1 MKILEAKFPPVQQVE
16 WTRYL
21 RGLSVERQGNV
32 FPEFLNWLDVE
43 GEVWVTMESKGSASA
58 VQAKTSTKPVT
69 TLYSSDGSAFT
80 GNCYKCRKKGIL
92 R

>member
-1 MKILEAKFPPVQQVE
+1 M
-16 WTRYL
+16 
-21 RGLSVERQGNV
+21 NV

-43 GEVWVTMESKGSASA
+43 GEVWATMESKGSASA
-58 VQAKTSTKPVT
+58 VQAKATTKPAT
-69 TLYSSDGSAFT
+69 TLYSSDGSTFT